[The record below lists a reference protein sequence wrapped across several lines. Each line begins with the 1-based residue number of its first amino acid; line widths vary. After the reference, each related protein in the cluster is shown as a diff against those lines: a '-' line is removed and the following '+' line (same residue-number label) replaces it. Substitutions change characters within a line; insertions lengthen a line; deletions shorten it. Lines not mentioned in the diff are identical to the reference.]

1 MYNADATL
9 NIEARIVGKRTP
21 THAPWHIAFPPALL
35 QEQSDT
41 ESLFRLRNLIEY
53 IVREEV
59 RAFRLRQQEHLLL
72 RVLSPHEIADAA
84 SRGKITMGGPREPGL
99 GQDNDEVDE

>member
-9 NIEARIVGKRTP
+9 NIEARIIGKRTP
-21 THAPWHIAFPPALL
+21 TAPWHIAFPPALL

-59 RAFRLRQQEHLLL
+59 RAFRLRQQERLLL

-84 SRGKITMGGPREPGL
+84 SRRRQSRPVIAMVSEQQPR
-99 GQDNDEVDE
+99 